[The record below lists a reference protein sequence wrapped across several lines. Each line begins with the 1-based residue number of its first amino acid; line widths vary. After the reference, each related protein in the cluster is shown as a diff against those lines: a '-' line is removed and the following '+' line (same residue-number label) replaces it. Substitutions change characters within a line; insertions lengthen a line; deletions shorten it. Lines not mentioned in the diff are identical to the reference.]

1 MRSIGRCDP
10 EVKVKVNVKVKVKVK
25 VKNKVKVKVKVEVK
39 VEVKVTVGVENLKV
53 VKTHQNRCGISVK
66 DVILAH
72 KHLFDLFY

>member
-1 MRSIGRCDP
+1 MKILHFYLEANVEVEV
-10 EVKVKVNVKVKVKVK
+10 EVKVTVEVKVAVKVA
-25 VKNKVKVKVKVEVK
+25 VKVEVK